1 MVLFART
8 RSVFQ
13 NRACDDL
20 SFNQQACT
28 PDGPAACQPASEGEG
43 NCLATGA
50 VIEEPFTL
58 VSLPK
63 SVSEIRAQTFG
74 GKHGAPKVHAH

>member
-1 MVLFART
+1 MGLR
-8 RSVFQ
+8 
-13 NRACDDL
+13 
-20 SFNQQACT
+20 
-28 PDGPAACQPASEGEG
+28 PASPLQRGEG